1 MQIFMIDKILHTVQL
16 AMVLIVA
23 VVLILCAHSYVAP
36 DIVFTSLVA
45 GVGGLVGSRIAS
57 NGYTAAPGTSGGA
70 QPPVTTP

>member
-1 MQIFMIDKILHTVQL
+1 MNDKILHTVQL
-16 AMVLIVA
+16 GMVLIVA

-57 NGYTAAPGTSGGA
+57 NGYTSAPGATSGASG
-70 QPPVTTP
+70 PPVAP